1 MKYVTLIF
9 AFVFATNLSAQQYWK
24 SSRYALVYKIT
35 DEQALELT
43 KVSHDRIIANSE
55 IAKAFNPTNLVD
67 TIFFDYESEGLKI
80 STGFQDY
87 DLGTYVAVRAAGE
100 QLEYKFLGFYD
111 IGIVPVFDDKKFY
124 FHIVDTMGN
133 LLKADKVSLA
143 GKTVR
148 YNEKK
153 QRYEYRKFKDDRL
166 LVVEND
172 GKLAFF
178 EVDANHS
185 SHDYWNN
192 GNWFKRQWNR
202 VRYANLWHSPWY
214 ALQKIWQRQV
224 YDFKYIWDVK
234 TYGYITTNKP
244 KYLPNDTVKIKAFL
258 TRDNNIA
265 YNSPLT
271 LKITQYGNYKFET
284 TIKPTSRGS
293 YEFEFPL
300 GDSLQL
306 DKTYYIS
313 LQKNNRQLMQTTF
326 VYEDYQLDEVAY
338 DLRADQKKFKR
349 YEPIVFYAEG
359 KNKNGQYVMDGE
371 VEITA
376 TISNIKAYHA
386 QKVFIP
392 DTLFHYKG
400 ALDLGEAMRFPLE
413 KETIPMAD
421 FTVNVNAAFTNSNG
435 ELQNKTLNFD
445 IISDTTIIEMS
456 LDGDVL
462 SVDYLVNGK
471 STPILAT
478 LELDMNE
485 TDFYV
490 EKTVQLPYQ
499 ETINPVFNDISVTAN
514 GETKNISLEI
524 NRYYRTNPLL
534 KEPTFNLVQTMDSV
548 FVFGNNPN
556 GLAVTYEIYRL
567 NRKIASGESS
577 DKAIIWKDK
586 INRKTSYRIDYEYI
600 INGKGRQGSQKFD
613 RAKNLLTVEIDQPT
627 QIQPGETVD
636 IKVKVRK
643 NNKSNARNV
652 SLVAGAVNTQFD
664 NTQVWK
670 YNVPFYGRT
679 SDTKKVPN
687 YYNENLKYAVG
698 SYTDFNWVQP
708 INERFREDLQIEEEL
723 YYQLLFPKNGYYET
737 ERKIVR
743 DSSYNIAEAVP
754 FVVKDGK
761 FEPIYLIYIN
771 RKLVYYYDTKTPYS
785 FKGQKGYNSLV
796 IRGKDFELQIDSVY
810 LDNGVQTIFSIDLN
824 NLPKNTRLIKRP
836 NYWTEAEKALLR
848 RSIFTYQKTGRNN
861 QIYVWQNDVVYPH
874 NSGANFAN
882 FGPFEPN
889 QNLHFIR
896 KNEFKTTFLFEPG
909 FQYQIEKNRERL
921 YNIDV
926 FPANKNVEIL
936 PIKARTD
943 LGQRLFLNK
952 NIEIF
957 DKPYVEPLRL
967 REVKAAFTHVKY
979 VSNSGKT
986 QYQIAGQ
993 DSSIYRSVLVQEGT
1007 SQAFYF
1013 SNNYYYKN
1021 LPIGNYKIY
1030 AFTPW
1035 GNYFEHNVTIRR
1047 DTMLYEYLENQVY
1060 QNDDNLKL
1068 LKSLVALKDIVV
1080 PELPKVGQ
1088 NNTTTPSTKPKE
1100 TIIYNGA
1107 TYSVSGKVTDERGE
1121 GVISATIMIKGTTI
1135 GTTSDLDGNYTIEIP
1150 VNIEN
1155 PVLVISYI
1163 GFNTTELSVDV
1174 NSDADYDLTIS
1185 ENADVL
1191 DEVVVVGYGT
1201 STRQEVTSSIS
1212 VVTAESIQSMPAR
1225 DVSQLMGEVAGVQ
1238 AGSRKDETTYYIDGI
1253 AVSDTS
1259 VYNNLQ
1265 ANSKIRSNFA
1275 DYAFWQPNLRTDRKG
1290 EATFRVTYPD
1300 DITSYQTFVVG
1311 MDRRQNFGLAAKTVN
1326 SQKMAL
1332 AQLAIPRFMIVG
1344 DKANIIGK
1352 SLNYSNDSLKI
1363 KSTFL
1368 LDNDVL
1374 KTNNFWLEN
1383 AKIETAELL
1392 ANTDK
1397 DTLMLTYKMEHSKF
1411 FDGEKRPIPIYRK
1424 GVEETV
1430 GSFNILHGDTSLTLN
1445 FESDKGNV
1453 KLYAKTDVLEV
1464 LLEDVQYLIDYPYGC
1479 NEQTASRLLALLMD
1493 KQIKTALG
1501 QKPPKD
1507 EAIMKMVKRLEKS
1520 QNDDGS
1526 WGWWSGNATNYW
1538 MTNYVLK
1545 ALYAADTSGYKTPS
1559 YETGLRFVTNTLNEI
1574 PPYELLNSIELLSD
1588 VGQNMNYKPYLEKV
1602 DTNVRYNDYYNQL
1615 RMTKI
1620 KQQQGLDYDLL
1631 VLDILENQTLFGG
1644 IFYDINQKKQPYY
1657 RWYWYSNRYN
1667 LTQMAY
1673 QILKNENAKQNG
1685 EYDYK
1690 LAAIRGF
1697 FLEKRSRHGWRN
1709 TFTTAQI
1716 LSTIVP
1722 DMMNGQPIE
1731 KPKLVMKGTSTQTAT
1746 EFPFETMFYSN
1757 NPIKIEK
1764 TGTSTIYLTAY
1775 QEFWN
1780 DKPTPKSDVF
1790 ELKSK
1795 LVQNG
1800 KTVKKLEAKIP
1811 AKIVVT
1817 VEVKKEAEYVMIEIP
1832 IPAGC
1837 SYGEKSR
1844 GYGYW
1849 YGREVHRE
1857 YFREKTCVFYQNL
1870 PVGTYTIELNLEPRF
1885 TGEYTV
1891 NPAKAE
1897 EMYFPVFY
1905 GRNAIKEVEI
1915 E

>member
-1 MKYVTLIF
+1 
-9 AFVFATNLSAQQYWK
+9 
-24 SSRYALVYKIT
+24 
-35 DEQALELT
+35 
-43 KVSHDRIIANSE
+43 
-55 IAKAFNPTNLVD
+55 
-67 TIFFDYESEGLKI
+67 
-80 STGFQDY
+80 
-87 DLGTYVAVRAAGE
+87 
-100 QLEYKFLGFYD
+100 
-111 IGIVPVFDDKKFY
+111 
-124 FHIVDTMGN
+124 
-133 LLKADKVSLA
+133 
-143 GKTVR
+143 
-148 YNEKK
+148 
-153 QRYEYRKFKDDRL
+153 
-166 LVVEND
+166 
-172 GKLAFF
+172 
-178 EVDANHS
+178 
-185 SHDYWNN
+185 
-192 GNWFKRQWNR
+192 
-202 VRYANLWHSPWY
+202 
-214 ALQKIWQRQV
+214 
-224 YDFKYIWDVK
+224 
-234 TYGYITTNKP
+234 
-244 KYLPNDTVKIKAFL
+244 
-258 TRDNNIA
+258 
-265 YNSPLT
+265 
-271 LKITQYGNYKFET
+271 
-284 TIKPTSRGS
+284 
-293 YEFEFPL
+293 
-300 GDSLQL
+300 
-306 DKTYYIS
+306 
-313 LQKNNRQLMQTTF
+313 
-326 VYEDYQLDEVAY
+326 
-338 DLRADQKKFKR
+338 
-349 YEPIVFYAEG
+349 
-359 KNKNGQYVMDGE
+359 
-371 VEITA
+371 
-376 TISNIKAYHA
+376 
-386 QKVFIP
+386 
-392 DTLFHYKG
+392 
-400 ALDLGEAMRFPLE
+400 
-413 KETIPMAD
+413 
-421 FTVNVNAAFTNSNG
+421 
-435 ELQNKTLNFD
+435 
-445 IISDTTIIEMS
+445 
-456 LDGDVL
+456 
-462 SVDYLVNGK
+462 
-471 STPILAT
+471 
-478 LELDMNE
+478 
-485 TDFYV
+485 
-490 EKTVQLPYQ
+490 
-499 ETINPVFNDISVTAN
+499 
-514 GETKNISLEI
+514 
-524 NRYYRTNPLL
+524 
-534 KEPTFNLVQTMDSV
+534 
-548 FVFGNNPN
+548 
-556 GLAVTYEIYRL
+556 
-567 NRKIASGESS
+567 
-577 DKAIIWKDK
+577 
-586 INRKTSYRIDYEYI
+586 
-600 INGKGRQGSQKFD
+600 
-613 RAKNLLTVEIDQPT
+613 
-627 QIQPGETVD
+627 
-636 IKVKVRK
+636 
-643 NNKSNARNV
+643 
-652 SLVAGAVNTQFD
+652 
-664 NTQVWK
+664 
-670 YNVPFYGRT
+670 
-679 SDTKKVPN
+679 
-687 YYNENLKYAVG
+687 
-698 SYTDFNWVQP
+698 
-708 INERFREDLQIEEEL
+708 
-723 YYQLLFPKNGYYET
+723 
-737 ERKIVR
+737 
-743 DSSYNIAEAVP
+743 
-754 FVVKDGK
+754 
-761 FEPIYLIYIN
+761 
-771 RKLVYYYDTKTPYS
+771 
-785 FKGQKGYNSLV
+785 
-796 IRGKDFELQIDSVY
+796 
-810 LDNGVQTIFSIDLN
+810 
-824 NLPKNTRLIKRP
+824 
-836 NYWTEAEKALLR
+836 
-848 RSIFTYQKTGRNN
+848 
-861 QIYVWQNDVVYPH
+861 
-874 NSGANFAN
+874 
-882 FGPFEPN
+882 
-889 QNLHFIR
+889 
-896 KNEFKTTFLFEPG
+896 
-909 FQYQIEKNRERL
+909 
-921 YNIDV
+921 
-926 FPANKNVEIL
+926 
-936 PIKARTD
+936 
-943 LGQRLFLNK
+943 
-952 NIEIF
+952 
-957 DKPYVEPLRL
+957 
-967 REVKAAFTHVKY
+967 
-979 VSNSGKT
+979 
-986 QYQIAGQ
+986 
-993 DSSIYRSVLVQEGT
+993 
-1007 SQAFYF
+1007 
-1013 SNNYYYKN
+1013 YKN

-1709 TFTTAQI
+1709 T
-1716 LSTIVP
+1716 
-1722 DMMNGQPIE
+1722 
-1731 KPKLVMKGTSTQTAT
+1731 
-1746 EFPFETMFYSN
+1746 
-1757 NPIKIEK
+1757 
-1764 TGTSTIYLTAY
+1764 
-1775 QEFWN
+1775 
-1780 DKPTPKSDVF
+1780 
-1790 ELKSK
+1790 
-1795 LVQNG
+1795 
-1800 KTVKKLEAKIP
+1800 
-1811 AKIVVT
+1811 
-1817 VEVKKEAEYVMIEIP
+1817 
-1832 IPAGC
+1832 
-1837 SYGEKSR
+1837 
-1844 GYGYW
+1844 
-1849 YGREVHRE
+1849 
-1857 YFREKTCVFYQNL
+1857 
-1870 PVGTYTIELNLEPRF
+1870 
-1885 TGEYTV
+1885 
-1891 NPAKAE
+1891 
-1897 EMYFPVFY
+1897 
-1905 GRNAIKEVEI
+1905 
-1915 E
+1915 